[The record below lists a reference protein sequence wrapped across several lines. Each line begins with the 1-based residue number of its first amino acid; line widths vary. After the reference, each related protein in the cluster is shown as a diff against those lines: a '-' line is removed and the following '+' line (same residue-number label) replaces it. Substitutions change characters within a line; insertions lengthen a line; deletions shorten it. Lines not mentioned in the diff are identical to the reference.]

1 MQVPLIPI
9 ILNPDSVVAYNSDN
23 LSMHEHYVLKTIS
36 DESKTISDESKTV
49 GIYIYIY
56 IYIPLSPLVA
66 LHYYSIVKFHWG
78 LWLYCLCLNSF
89 PIMSDILIRQVFTS

>member
-56 IYIPLSPLVA
+56 I
-66 LHYYSIVKFHWG
+66 
-78 LWLYCLCLNSF
+78 F
-89 PIMSDILIRQVFTS
+89 P

>member
-36 DESKTISDESKTV
+36 DESKTV

-56 IYIPLSPLVA
+56 IFFFSPLESAGCSA
-66 LHYYSIVKFHWG
+66 LF
-78 LWLYCLCLNSF
+78 LDC
-89 PIMSDILIRQVFTS
+89 QVPLGSMALLFVLK

>member
-49 GIYIYIY
+49 GIYIYIFSLESAGCSALLLDCQV
-56 IYIPLSPLVA
+56 PLGSMA
-66 LHYYSIVKFHWG
+66 LLFVLK
-78 LWLYCLCLNSF
+78 
-89 PIMSDILIRQVFTS
+89 

>member
-56 IYIPLSPLVA
+56 IFSLESAGCSALLLDCQVPLGSMA
-66 LHYYSIVKFHWG
+66 LLFVLK
-78 LWLYCLCLNSF
+78 
-89 PIMSDILIRQVFTS
+89 